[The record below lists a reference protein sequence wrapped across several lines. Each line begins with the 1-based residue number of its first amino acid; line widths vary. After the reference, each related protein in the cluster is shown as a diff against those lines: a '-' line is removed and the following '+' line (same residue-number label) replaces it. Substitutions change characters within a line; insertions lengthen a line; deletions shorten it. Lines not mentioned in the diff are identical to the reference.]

1 MRIFHTSDWHLGKML
16 GDWDRTE
23 DFVFFLDWLLAKITE
38 RRPDILLIAG
48 DVFDVSMP
56 PIAAQRL
63 YYGFLERAASTP
75 LQAVVVTA
83 GNHDSQSF
91 LSASAEVLRS
101 VRTIVA
107 GPTPEEQSIVVR
119 DREGRPL
126 AAIAAVPFLK
136 EGEVRKGLALGD
148 ALDELALY
156 EAGIEARYALA
167 HEKLLEAMAREG
179 AENVPKIAMGHL
191 YLRDSIPKERRE
203 KVLSDPQVGSIR
215 MADLSRLGSDWDYV
229 ALGHLHRA
237 GKLEGAVP
245 ARYSGIPISLDVK
258 HQDYL
263 HQIVEVNFTESG
275 VEEIL
280 HDVPQKRAV
289 RILRDHSSELPA
301 ALEKVASELPECYV
315 GMELTDPKPTRDLLE
330 PLVDKCAALGLRFVS
345 FRLASPTVDVFR
357 SEEGLTLEMLTP
369 EAVFDEVLRE
379 AARGEEESERLRA
392 FFAEVARDAMSGGN
406 D

>member
-23 DFVFFLDWLLAKITE
+23 DFVFFLDWLLQKIEE

-56 PIAAQRL
+56 PITAQRL
-63 YYGFLERAASTP
+63 YYGFLERAAKTP

-126 AAIAAVPFLK
+126 AAVAAVPFLK

-148 ALDELALY
+148 SLDELALY

-167 HEKLLEAMAREG
+167 HEKLLEAMAKEG

-258 HQDYL
+258 HQDYD

-289 RILRDHSSELPA
+289 RILRGHSSELPA

-330 PLVDKCAALGLRFVS
+330 PLVDQCAALGLRFVS
-345 FRLASPTVDVFR
+345 FRLASPTVDIFR

-369 EAVFDEVLRE
+369 EAVFEEVLRE
-379 AARGEEESERLRA
+379 AGRGEEESERLRA
-392 FFAEVARDAMSGGN
+392 LFAEVARDAAQGGN

>member
-1 MRIFHTSDWHLGKML
+1 M
-16 GDWDRTE
+16 
-23 DFVFFLDWLLAKITE
+23 
-38 RRPDILLIAG
+38 
-48 DVFDVSMP
+48 
-56 PIAAQRL
+56 
-63 YYGFLERAASTP
+63 
-75 LQAVVVTA
+75 
-83 GNHDSQSF
+83 
-91 LSASAEVLRS
+91 
-101 VRTIVA
+101 
-107 GPTPEEQSIVVR
+107 
-119 DREGRPL
+119 
-126 AAIAAVPFLK
+126 PFLK

-215 MADLSRLGSDWDYV
+215 MADLSRL
-229 ALGHLHRA
+229 RA

-289 RILRDHSSELPA
+289 RILRGHSSELPA

-379 AARGEEESERLRA
+379 AVRGEEESERLRA
-392 FFAEVARDAMSGGN
+392 LFAEVARDAMSGGN

>member
-23 DFVFFLDWLLAKITE
+23 DFVFFLDWLLQKIEE
-38 RRPDILLIAG
+38 RRPDVLLIAG

-63 YYGFLERAASTP
+63 YYDFLERAAATP
-75 LQAVVVTA
+75 VSAVVVTA

-107 GPTPEEQSIVVR
+107 GSTPEEQSIVVR
-119 DREGRPL
+119 DREGHPI
-126 AAIAAVPFLK
+126 AAVAAVPFLK

-148 ALDELALY
+148 SLDELALY
-156 EAGIEARYALA
+156 EAGIEARYSLA
-167 HEKLLEAMAREG
+167 HEKLLQAMEREG
-179 AENVPKIAMGHL
+179 VENLPKIAMGHL
-191 YLRDSIPKERRE
+191 YLRDSIPMERRE

-229 ALGHLHRA
+229 ALGHLHKA
-237 GKLEGAVP
+237 GKLDGVVL
-245 ARYSGIPISLDVK
+245 ARYSGVPISLDLK
-258 HQDYL
+258 HQDYP
-263 HQIVEVNFTESG
+263 HQIVEVNFTETG

-289 RILRDHSSELPA
+289 RILRGHSAELPA
-301 ALEKVASELPECYV
+301 ALEKLAAELPECYV
-315 GMELTDPKPTRDLLE
+315 GMELTDPKPTSDLLE
-330 PLVDKCAALGLRFVS
+330 PLVDQCSVLGLRFVS
-345 FRLASPTVDVFR
+345 FRLANPTVDVFR

-369 EAVFDEVLRE
+369 EAVFEEVLRE
-379 AARGEEESERLRA
+379 AARGEEEKERLRA
-392 FFAEVARDAMSGGN
+392 LFAEAVRDAAVGGN
-406 D
+406 